1 MLRSSESGIHTTNF
15 AYLLQTGRAVF
26 HPVYQTT
33 YERRL
38 ADDAGRNSRREAN
51 VQYAKDVFQSVD
63 FLESRPEID
72 HQRLGYHGL
81 SAGTWLGIFA
91 LAFETRVRAA
101 VLSAGGLL
109 AAPMLPETDEFNYAP
124 RVKMP
129 VLMINGRYDFAYPL
143 EESQKPLFR
152 LLGTP
157 AADKRHA
164 LFDSGHVAPR
174 QETMREV
181 LAWFDHYLGPV
192 ALTR

>member
-1 MLRSSESGIHTTNF
+1 MLPSSESGIHTTSF
-15 AYLLQTGRAVF
+15 SYLLQTGRAVF
-26 HPVYQTT
+26 HPVYKTT
-33 YERRL
+33 YERRMA
-38 ADDAGRNSRREAN
+38 ADTGQNSRREAD

-72 HQRLGYHGL
+72 RQRIGYHGR
-81 SAGTWLGIFA
+81 SSGTYLGIFA
-91 LAFETRVRAA
+91 LAFESRVRAA
-101 VLSAGGLL
+101 VLGGGGLL
-109 AAPMLPETDEFNYAP
+109 TIPLPPEVDALNYAP
-124 RVKMP
+124 RVRMP

-164 LFDSGHVAPR
+164 LFDSGHVAPL

-181 LAWFDHYLGPV
+181 LAWFDRYLGPV
-192 ALTR
+192 TLTR